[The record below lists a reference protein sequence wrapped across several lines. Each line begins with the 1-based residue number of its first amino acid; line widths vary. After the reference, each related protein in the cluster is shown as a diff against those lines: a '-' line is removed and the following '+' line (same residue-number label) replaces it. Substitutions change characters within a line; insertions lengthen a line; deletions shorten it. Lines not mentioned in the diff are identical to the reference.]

1 MRYRIAALV
10 ASLLAMAAATLAMSP
25 PASAAA
31 RDVRLKLTQPSAFVA
46 GGDPGTFSA
55 TASTDGSR
63 QGCRKVRWV
72 LVIRVQGVQ
81 LNQVRVTRLEGP
93 GEFPVNV
100 QTAGDTAR
108 IVDQQL
114 DTGSLCPSKT
124 ATAAYAI
131 AVTGSGTGAIAFRS
145 EPRDAAGRLLATAT
159 SESTISKKQ
168 AVAPP
173 PPPSPSAGPSPSP
186 SESDAAIAPPVDPPA
201 TTPPALAALT
211 PAAGKAKDNSPSL
224 LGPGLIIG
232 GLLVFAGVAILLR
245 LRLRNRGRA
254 RGLPPTSFYP
264 TYPSR

>member
-10 ASLLAMAAATLAMSP
+10 ASLLATAAATLAMSP
-25 PASAAA
+25 PALAAA
-31 RDVRLKLTQPSAFVA
+31 KDVQLKLTQPSTFVA
-46 GGDPGTFSA
+46 GGNPGTFSA

-63 QGCRKVRWV
+63 PGCRKVRWV

-131 AVTGSGTGAIAFRS
+131 AITGSGTGAIAFRS
-145 EPRDAAGRLLATAT
+145 EPRDAAGRLLSTAT

-168 AVAPP
+168 AVAPL
-173 PPPSPSAGPSPSP
+173 PPSPSASPSPSP
-186 SESDAAIAPPVDPPA
+186 SESDAAVAPPVDPPP
-201 TTPPALAALT
+201 TTAPALAALT
-211 PAAGKAKDNSPSL
+211 PAAGKTKDNSPSL

-245 LRLRNRGRA
+245 LRLRSRGRP